1 MGTSSASLP
10 ARTGSR
16 KRRWREWIPTWD
28 YPCVRREGATPQSR
42 PVRHAVVRCT
52 HGSVGITAGDGRRES
67 AETTLK
73 TRAKRRDR
81 ASLSNK
87 KPDFSRVPP
96 AAPVFPLSYVIT
108 VHFKDG
114 TSQSVSRSITTFETA
129 R

>member
-1 MGTSSASLP
+1 MATGGGAWHDPVKLAP
-10 ARTGSR
+10 AMPS
-16 KRRWREWIPTWD
+16 
-28 YPCVRREGATPQSR
+28 CGAPAAA
-42 PVRHAVVRCT
+42 PELEPA
-52 HGSVGITAGDGRRES
+52 TAAANL
-67 AETTLK
+67 AETRLK

-87 KPDFSRVPP
+87 KPDFRRVPP

-114 TSQSVSRSITTFETA
+114 TSQSVSRSITTFEIA